1 MSKSDY
7 YELLGVNNNSSE
19 AEIKKA
25 YRKKAMQY
33 HPDKNPNNPSAE
45 AKFKELSEAY
55 DVLRDEN
62 KRSAYDRY
70 GHAAFEQGMGQG
82 PGGNSAFDF
91 ASSFSDIFGDIFGDF
106 MGGGHQSSGRGSDL
120 RYNMEI
126 SLEDA
131 YKGKKATVKI
141 PTSIVCSSCK
151 GSGSADNSPPQ
162 ACGMCN
168 GAGKVRAQQGFF
180 TIERTCPQCQGAGYV
195 ITNPCKTCSG
205 TGRLRKDKALS
216 VSIPAGIE
224 SGVRIRLSGEGEAGM
239 RGAPSG
245 DLYIFV
251 SVKQHNLFYREGPNL
266 YCKVPISIVT
276 ATLGGNV
283 EVPTLEG
290 KRGKISIP
298 AGTQSGRQF
307 RLKGK
312 GMPALKGHNAG
323 GDLHIETYVE
333 TPVNLTKKQK
343 ELLKDFD
350 NEGKGASQNPQSEG
364 FFSKAKELW
373 EELKE

>member
-7 YELLGVNNNSSE
+7 YELLGVSRDSSD

-70 GHAAFEQGMGQG
+70 GHAAFEQGMGQS

-106 MGGGHQSSGRGSDL
+106 MGGGQQSSGRGADL
-120 RYNMEI
+120 RYNMEVT
-126 SLEDA
+126 LEEA
-131 YKGKKATVKI
+131 YKGKKATIKI
-141 PTSIVCSSCK
+141 PTSVGCSSCNGT
-151 GSGSADNSPPQ
+151 GSEGKSSPQ
-162 ACGMCN
+162 ACRMCN

-180 TIERTCPQCQGAGYV
+180 TIERTCPQCQGAGYQ
-195 ITNPCKTCSG
+195 ITNPCKKCSG
-205 TGRLRKDKALS
+205 NGRLRKDKALS

-239 RGAPSG
+239 RGGPPG

-251 SVKQHNLFYREGPNL
+251 SVKQHNLFQREGPHL
-266 YCKVPISIVT
+266 FCKVPISITT
-276 ATLGGNV
+276 AALGGNV

-298 AGTQSGRQF
+298 AGTQSGKQF
-307 RLKGK
+307 RLRGK
-312 GMPALKGHNAG
+312 GMPALKGHNLG
-323 GDLHIETYVE
+323 GDLHIETHVE
-333 TPVNLTKKQK
+333 TPVNLSKKQK
-343 ELLKDFD
+343 DLLKEFE
-350 NEGKGASQNPQSEG
+350 NEGKGSSQNPQSEG

-373 EELKE
+373 DELKD

>member
-7 YELLGVNNNSSE
+7 YELLGVSRDSSD
-19 AEIKKA
+19 ADIKKA

-55 DVLRDEN
+55 DVLRDDN

-70 GHAAFEQGMGQG
+70 GHAAFEQGMGHG

-106 MGGGHQSSGRGSDL
+106 MGGGHQSSGRGADL
-120 RYNMEI
+120 RYNMEVT
-126 SLEDA
+126 LEEA
-131 YKGKKATVKI
+131 FKGKKATVKI
-141 PTSIVCSSCK
+141 PTSVSCTSCK
-151 GSGSADNSPPQ
+151 GTGSEGNSSPQ
-162 ACGMCN
+162 VCGMCN
-168 GAGKVRAQQGFF
+168 GGGKVRAQQGFF
-180 TIERTCPQCQGAGYV
+180 TIERTCPQCQGAGYQ
-195 ITNPCKTCSG
+195 ITNPCKKCGG

-239 RGAPSG
+239 RGGSPG

-251 SVKQHNLFYREGPNL
+251 SVKQHNLFQREGPHL
-266 YCKVPISIVT
+266 FCKVPISITT
-276 ATLGGNV
+276 AALGGNV
-283 EVPTLEG
+283 EVPTLDG
-290 KRGKISIP
+290 KRGKINIP
-298 AGTQSGRQF
+298 AGTQSGKQF
-307 RLKGK
+307 RLRGK
-312 GMPALKGHNAG
+312 GMPALRGHNLG
-323 GDLHIETYVE
+323 GDLHIEANIE
-333 TPVNLTKKQK
+333 TPINLTKKQK
-343 ELLKDFD
+343 ELLKEFD
-350 NEGKGASQNPQSEG
+350 KEGKGSSQNPQSEG

-373 EELKE
+373 DELKD

>member
-7 YELLGVNNNSSE
+7 YELLGVSRDSSD
-19 AEIKKA
+19 ADIKKA

-55 DVLRDEN
+55 DVLRDDN

-70 GHAAFEQGMGQG
+70 GHAAFEQGMGHG

-106 MGGGHQSSGRGSDL
+106 MGGGHQSSGRGADL
-120 RYNMEI
+120 RYNMEVT
-126 SLEDA
+126 LEEA
-131 YKGKKATVKI
+131 FKGKKATVKI
-141 PTSIVCSSCK
+141 PTSVSCTSCK
-151 GSGSADNSPPQ
+151 GTGSEGNSSPQ
-162 ACGMCN
+162 VCGMCN

-180 TIERTCPQCQGAGYV
+180 TIERTCPQCQGAGYQ
-195 ITNPCKTCSG
+195 ITNPCKKCGG

-239 RGAPSG
+239 RGGSPG

-251 SVKQHNLFYREGPNL
+251 SVKQHNLFQREGPHL
-266 YCKVPISIVT
+266 FCKVPISITT
-276 ATLGGNV
+276 AALGGNV
-283 EVPTLEG
+283 EVPTLDG
-290 KRGKISIP
+290 KRGKINIP
-298 AGTQSGRQF
+298 AGTQSGKQF
-307 RLKGK
+307 RLRGK
-312 GMPALKGHNAG
+312 GMPALRGHNLG
-323 GDLHIETYVE
+323 GDLHIEANIE
-333 TPVNLTKKQK
+333 TPINLTKKQK
-343 ELLKDFD
+343 ELLKEFD
-350 NEGKGASQNPQSEG
+350 KEGKGSSQNPQSEG

-373 EELKE
+373 DELKD